1 MGSKRKNVN
10 TSHMPPKLVQGSTR
24 QPRSSS
30 DAPGSTHGRAQVAFD
45 PVMDRI
51 DSDWA
56 PGLPDDPG
64 LLPTT
69 LYQNLAGRV
78 YTLVTWPDEST
89 VRGEVPL
96 EQLRDKLDG
105 RPLLEGW
112 YSICGE
118 YLGEHP
124 PGSLV

>member
-10 TSHMPPKLVQGSTR
+10 TSHMPPKQAQGSTR

-30 DAPGSTHGRAQVAFD
+30 DAPGSTHGRAQLASD
-45 PVMDRI
+45 PVRDRI

-56 PGLPDDPG
+56 PGMPDDPG

-78 YTLVTWPDEST
+78 YTLTTWPDEST
-89 VRGEVPL
+89 VHGEVPL

-105 RPLLEGW
+105 KPLLEGW
-112 YSICGE
+112 YSISGE